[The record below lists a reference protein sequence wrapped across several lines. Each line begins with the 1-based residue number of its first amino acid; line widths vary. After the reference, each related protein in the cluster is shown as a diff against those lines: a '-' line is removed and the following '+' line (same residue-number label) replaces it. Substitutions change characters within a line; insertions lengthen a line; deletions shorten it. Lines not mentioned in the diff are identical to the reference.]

1 MLKLL
6 EGPAEA
12 RPRYAMT
19 FFDLSYS
26 GTILCVVSFGFM
38 ALALPC
44 LSSSAAQAEPSES
57 TDDKQTVL
65 ENFYT
70 VDFFVRPG
78 GGYVGMDPELARL
91 QLKRLPGVKYIQAP
105 RVPLEDNARLS
116 CLVADVGVLSL
127 RQIRGLRIANE
138 ATWQRCR
145 ESLIQIS
152 FELLPLKDPS

>member
-1 MLKLL
+1 
-6 EGPAEA
+6 
-12 RPRYAMT
+12 MT

-26 GTILCVVSFGFM
+26 GTILCVISFGFM

-44 LSSSAAQAEPSES
+44 LSSSAAQAEPSEQ
-57 TDDKQTVL
+57 TDDKQMAP

-91 QLKRLPGVKYIQAP
+91 QLKRLPGVKYVQAP

-127 RQIRGLRIANE
+127 RQIRGLRIAHE
-138 ATWQRCR
+138 ATWRR
-145 ESLIQIS
+145 G
-152 FELLPLKDPS
+152 KV